1 MPAQAIAPHVVPLP
15 EPRNPQAKAPIRPRG
30 RRPGEGGISPS
41 GVAGARPRTES
52 REHRMVRVPS
62 DLVIVANRLPV
73 DRVALPD
80 GTREWRGSP
89 GGLVTAIEP
98 VMRANNGVWIGW
110 PGGTDT
116 DLEP

>member
-1 MPAQAIAPHVVPLP
+1 MPAQAIAPRAVPLP
-15 EPRNPQAKAPIRPRG
+15 KPRNP
-30 RRPGEGGISPS
+30 RRRRLSDHEGGDP
-41 GVAGARPRTES
+41 GKGHFTLRGGWCPPRNRIT
-52 REHRMVRVPS
+52 EHRMDRVPS

-110 PGGTDT
+110 PG
-116 DLEP
+116 